1 MRVEAARRF
10 LARAEEAADEPVDLP
25 SSILSKLTIDDVPDG
40 VSIHVGTKKGNV
52 LHMDWGGK
60 VFRLYALMSRLTHGC
75 TGPLLAI
82 SGCKIFKRNYAGNH
96 EETGCL

>member
-52 LHMDWGGK
+52 LHMDSGRKSIPVICAHEPPNARVHRAIVGDL
-60 VFRLYALMSRLTHGC
+60 RLQNL
-75 TGPLLAI
+75 
-82 SGCKIFKRNYAGNH
+82 
-96 EETGCL
+96 